1 MLKREA
7 ERRSRRRGGLL
18 VKWPKPGQELRVDMP
33 AIGPNTVDAVAA
45 AGLDGIVVQA
55 GATLAAQRKEM
66 LDAANR
72 KSIFIAGVESSSDF
86 SNKTELQDDG
96 AIGLAVLSQLL
107 PLVRS
112 RGAVAVRRHVLAV
125 ETGEGLEALVA
136 RAAGLRQWGN
146 ARKRRGALSV
156 SSAADLDASVIAAA
170 AKAGYECIAVA
181 GEAPP
186 SGDVVHAIRAA
197 GLRLDDRCVRG

>member
-1 MLKREA
+1 
-7 ERRSRRRGGLL
+7 
-18 VKWPKPGQELRVDMP
+18 
-33 AIGPNTVDAVAA
+33 
-45 AGLDGIVVQA
+45 
-55 GATLAAQRKEM
+55 M
-66 LDAANR
+66 LDAADR
-72 KSIFIAGVESSSDF
+72 QSIFIAGVKSPPDF
-86 SNKTELQDDG
+86 STKTELEDDG

-107 PLVRS
+107 PLVKS

-170 AKAGYECIAVA
+170 SKAGYESIAVA
-181 GEAPP
+181 GDAPP
-186 SGDVVHAIRAA
+186 SDDVVHAVRAA
-197 GLRLDDRCVRG
+197 GLRLDVRGARV